1 MSYLCIFDGDFAY
14 YNESDYFKE
23 GKSYILE
30 KKDLEYETNISFRP
44 YSALQNMD
52 MQISQGRIT
61 YLYQNLYY
69 TEYLNELPT
78 QFNNHSIFEETFPI
92 SMERNLPNV
101 FSFMRKDPADP
112 EKIFPVVFMFLSA
125 HKNNWDFYFMQTET
139 IRINGSGMGRE
150 IELDDVPY
158 DFLTFSY
165 NESKQA
171 YQLDTSED
179 VRNIFFL
186 INDDNVLISLEN
198 ELLLENAKT
207 YRFIYDDK
215 YIFIVGGS
223 FILYAKL

>member
-23 GKSYILE
+23 GKSYLLE
-30 KKDLEYETNISFRP
+30 KKDFEYETNISFRP

-69 TEYLNELPT
+69 TEYLNELPA

-101 FSFMRKDPADP
+101 FSFMRKDPANP
-112 EKIFPVVFMFLSA
+112 EKNFPVIFMFLST
-125 HKNNWDFYFMQTET
+125 HKNNWDFYYMQGET
-139 IRINGSGMGRE
+139 IRINGSGMAKE

-165 NESKQA
+165 NESKEL
-171 YQLDTSED
+171 YQLDVSED
-179 VRNIFFL
+179 ALNNFFL

-198 ELLLENAKT
+198 ELLLENSKT

-215 YIFIVGGS
+215 YIFIVGGA
-223 FILYAKL
+223 FILYARL

>member
-1 MSYLCIFDGDFAY
+1 
-14 YNESDYFKE
+14 
-23 GKSYILE
+23 
-30 KKDLEYETNISFRP
+30 
-44 YSALQNMD
+44 
-52 MQISQGRIT
+52 
-61 YLYQNLYY
+61 
-69 TEYLNELPT
+69 
-78 QFNNHSIFEETFPI
+78 
-92 SMERNLPNV
+92 
-101 FSFMRKDPADP
+101 MRKDPADP

-179 VRNIFFL
+179 VRNNFFL